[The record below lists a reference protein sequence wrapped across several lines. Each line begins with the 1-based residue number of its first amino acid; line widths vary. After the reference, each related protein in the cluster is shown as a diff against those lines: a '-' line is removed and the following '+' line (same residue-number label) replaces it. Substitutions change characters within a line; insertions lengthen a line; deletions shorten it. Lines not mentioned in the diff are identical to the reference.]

1 MRLPMFLSDHL
12 NGTNRQLMRGVR
24 GRPVIGMVGA
34 DLEQPLLF
42 GQRSFGN
49 LVDHI
54 MAPRCPD
61 LHGKMT
67 AMKLRS
73 SGRIEADQYEASGI
87 FSLSRYSEM
96 NLS

>member
-54 MAPRCPD
+54 MAPRCPHAARED
-61 LHGKMT
+61 D
-67 AMKLRS
+67 S
-73 SGRIEADQYEASGI
+73 YEASVVRQDRG
-87 FSLSRYSEM
+87 
-96 NLS
+96 